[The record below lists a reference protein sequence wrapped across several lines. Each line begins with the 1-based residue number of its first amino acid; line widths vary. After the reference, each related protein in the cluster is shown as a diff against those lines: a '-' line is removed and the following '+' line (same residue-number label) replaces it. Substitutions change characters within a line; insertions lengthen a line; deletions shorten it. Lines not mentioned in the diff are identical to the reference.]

1 MTTMWRSAW
10 GAGLVA
16 AVVVLSGCSAPAEGP
31 TPVPPVPSETGDP
44 DAGPVQPV
52 GDTTVIATGLT
63 APWSMVRLASGSTL
77 ISERDS
83 ALVKELTTTGEVR
96 DAGVVGGVVP
106 GGEGGLLGLAV
117 LQTEDDESADTA
129 ATTWLY
135 AYFTASDDNRIVRM
149 PLEGEPGAYRLGP
162 PEDVLTG
169 IPASNTHN
177 GGRLAFGPDGMLY
190 ATAGDAGE
198 PDRAQDLTSLGGKI
212 LRMLPDGT
220 VPSDNPFADSL
231 VFSLGHRNSQGLA
244 WDRDGL
250 LWAAEF
256 GQNQWDELNVI
267 LPGQNYGWPEVEG
280 IASVDNFV
288 DPVQQWATSEASPS
302 GLAFVRDTFFL
313 AALRGERV
321 WAIYPGEET
330 IDSVAYFQGEF
341 GRLRDV
347 AAGPDGTLWML
358 TNNTDGRGE
367 PTEGDDKIIEVR
379 LAPPVEG

>member
-1 MTTMWRSAW
+1 MWRSAW

-16 AVVVLSGCSAPAEGP
+16 SVVVLAGCSGPAEEP

-83 ALVKELTTTGEVR
+83 ARVMELTATGEVR

-117 LQTEDDESADTA
+117 LAAEDDESADAA

-149 PLEGEPGAYRLGP
+149 PLEGDPGAYSLGV
-162 PEDVLTG
+162 PEDVLIG
-169 IPASNTHN
+169 IPKSTTHN

-198 PDRAQDLTSLGGKI
+198 PDRAQDVASLGGKI
-212 LRMLPDGT
+212 LRMLPDGA
-220 VPSDNPFADSL
+220 VPSDNPFPDSL

-280 IASVDNFV
+280 IASVDDFV

>member
-1 MTTMWRSAW
+1 MTDFRGVW

-16 AVVVLSGCSAPAEGP
+16 AVIVLAGCSGPSAEEP
-31 TPVPPVPSETGDP
+31 TPLPPVPSETGDP

-52 GDTTVIATGLT
+52 GDTTTITTGLS
-63 APWSMVRLASGSTL
+63 APWSMVPLESGSTL
-77 ISERDS
+77 ISERDT
-83 ALVKELTTTGEVR
+83 ALVKERTADGQVREVG
-96 DAGVVGGVVP
+96 AIAGVVP
-106 GGEGGLLGLAV
+106 GGEGGLLGLAIAPA
-117 LQTEDDESADTA
+117 TASDAD
-129 ATTWLY
+129 TTWLY
-135 AYFTASDDNRIVRM
+135 AYFTAEGDNRIVRAS
-149 PLEGEPGAYRLGP
+149 LDGEPGAYRLG
-162 PEDVLTG
+162 EAEEVLTG
-169 IPASNTHN
+169 LAKARTHN
-177 GGRLAFGPDGMLY
+177 GGRIAFGPDGMLY
-190 ATAGDAGE
+190 ATVGDAND
-198 PDRAQDLTSLGGKI
+198 PDLAQDAQSLNGKI
-212 LRMLPDGT
+212 LRMTPDGA
-220 VPSDNPFADSL
+220 VPDDNPFDDSL
-231 VFSLGHRNSQGLA
+231 VYSLGHRNPQGLA

-267 LPGQNYGWPEVEG
+267 LPGENYGWPVVEG
-280 IASVDNFV
+280 IASVDNYV

-313 AALRGERV
+313 AALRGERL
-321 WAIYPGEET
+321 WAITPGEET

-367 PTEGDDKIIEVR
+367 PREGDDQIIEVR